1 MLPLGAGTVAHS
13 RRAREQAWRRA
24 SSQPSPAFAFSGQR
38 DALLRAEAHRPGGM
52 QQRPGVTGLLAN
64 HVQPG
69 GHAAG
74 QGDGLLQRG
83 GEFPSLCALSLQ

>member
-1 MLPLGAGTVAHS
+1 
-13 RRAREQAWRRA
+13 
-24 SSQPSPAFAFSGQR
+24 
-38 DALLRAEAHRPGGM
+38 M
-52 QQRPGVTGLLAN
+52 QQRPGVPGLLAD

-83 GEFPSLCALSLQ
+83 GEFRVSVRCSRRWGQRDRKGVSDLLEVMQGVHGRPCVILQRPNLGAESLNPEGGGEHR

>member
-1 MLPLGAGTVAHS
+1 
-13 RRAREQAWRRA
+13 
-24 SSQPSPAFAFSGQR
+24 
-38 DALLRAEAHRPGGM
+38 M
-52 QQRPGVTGLLAN
+52 QQGPGVPGLLAD

-83 GEFPSLCALSLQ
+83 GEFPRLCALFLQQTHFTGGAAGLEGSGRLARGHAGST

>member
-1 MLPLGAGTVAHS
+1 
-13 RRAREQAWRRA
+13 
-24 SSQPSPAFAFSGQR
+24 
-38 DALLRAEAHRPGGM
+38 M
-52 QQRPGVTGLLAN
+52 QQRPGVPGLLAD

-83 GEFPSLCALSLQ
+83 GAGGVKMPRAELPEVGA